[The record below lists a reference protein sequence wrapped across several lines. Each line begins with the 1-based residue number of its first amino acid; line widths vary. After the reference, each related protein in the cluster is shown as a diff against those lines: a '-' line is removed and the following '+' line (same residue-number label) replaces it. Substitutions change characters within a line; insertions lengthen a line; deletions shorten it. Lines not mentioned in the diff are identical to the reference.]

1 MGIGDFFSSLFSTTD
16 DNEQSVHRY
25 KTYKTD
31 DFAGYSVKGE
41 IMRSALDVAVDYVA
55 ACVSKCEIQTY
66 KQGKYVRGNDWYR
79 WNVRPNINQCSTEFW
94 QAFIRHLYI
103 DGKVLVVP
111 VGEQLIVADSFVE
124 TKKALIPT
132 VFTGITKEGYQ
143 IQGTYNSTNCI
154 YLSREHNA
162 NINRLI
168 NGLGSVLD
176 NVLEIACEHYYKENG
191 SHGILSMETPPGLT
205 DDETDAYVQEMNDY
219 FEDFYKSKNGV
230 AVLFEG
236 MQYTAIPNGNSPK
249 NSIITDIREIAKE
262 AYSKVAQAVK
272 VPPALL
278 MGDTA
283 TITPTVTDNMIQYAV
298 MPILDTIVEKA
309 NAIMYTPNEYLSGNY
324 IKVDYSQIKYMDA
337 TECASNIDK
346 LRADGVYNVNELRVK
361 FGEAP
366 IEQDFAEQY
375 ILTKNYAEV
384 EQGEGD
390 N

>member
-1 MGIGDFFSSLFSTTD
+1 MGIGDFFNSLFNDNSTT
-16 DNEQSVHRY
+16 EQAVHRY
-25 KTYKTD
+25 KTITTD
-31 DFAGYSVKGE
+31 DFQGYKVNGE
-41 IMRSALDVAVDYVA
+41 IMRSALEVAVDYVA
-55 ACVSKCEIQTY
+55 ACVAKCEIQTY
-66 KQGKYVRGNDWYR
+66 SKGKYTRGNDWYR
-79 WNVRPNINQCSTEFW
+79 WNVKPNINQSSTEFW
-94 QAFIRHLYI
+94 VEVIRKLYFK
-103 DGKVLVVP
+103 GKVLILP
-111 VGEQLIVADSFVE
+111 VGEQLVIADDFTE
-124 TKKALIPT
+124 NKKALVPT
-132 VFTGITKEGYQ
+132 TFSGITKEGYTVN
-143 IQGTYNSTNCI
+143 GVYNTTNSI
-154 YLSREHNA
+154 FLNRENNA

-168 NGLGSVLD
+168 NGLGSILD
-176 NVLEIACEHYYKENG
+176 NVMELACEHYYREG
-191 SHGILSMETPPGLT
+191 SEHGILQMETPPGLS
-205 DDETDAYVQEMNDY
+205 DDELDAYIQEMNDY
-219 FEDFYKSKNGV
+219 FEDFYKSRNGV

-236 MQYTAIPNGNSPK
+236 MEYKPLSASNTAK

-309 NAIMYTPNEYLSGNY
+309 NAIMYTPDEYLSGNY

-337 TECASNIDK
+337 TECAASIDK

-361 FGEAP
+361 FGETP

-390 N
+390 E